1 MRRLFFE
8 IRAEAERA
16 LKQDLPRRWQQMA
29 LASILLVCAAARFGP
44 TQHPPLDRTV
54 WKEIDHIEISK
65 NYWHH
70 GMHFLRPEI
79 TWPAETP
86 RVTAMEFPLVPF
98 LAATLYEMFGLHP
111 FTVRLVPCV
120 AYLAM
125 ASYVFLLVRREA
137 GPALGLVSA
146 LAAALMPIHHQ
157 FGRILFSEP
166 LSIATSVGALYHF
179 DTWVDSRKL
188 KDGVFAFLCFT
199 VAVALKLEPL
209 FLLLPLLWLWY
220 RRHGLRIREYG
231 AFAGFVALVLI
242 LPIAWYSYAFYLSRT
257 SIDVFGVVPFMQG
270 HDKLQ
275 TLTMIRNPRFFVAI
289 GHRIW
294 DLAWGFSGAPLLVL
308 GVVISLT
315 IRTLR
320 LFHVYL
326 LAIGI
331 YFLIVAEGQ
340 LDTSYRQLNSVPVVS
355 VFVALAVLS
364 LCGFVLSRW
373 RSGGGYLPN
382 KLTICAL
389 LLIALASV
397 PSYIKLL
404 LMNPDS
410 PAHPLAWTLAQ
421 EIRRNAGPNDRL
433 VMLGEYDVHVGGN
446 DLSPVTYYYSGLRGW
461 TLQQRDLSIERTQDL
476 MRRGAT
482 LLAVTREFGSVDLS
496 HDQAMCAFVEKI
508 RARYKLLYEEN
519 GQLLFRLGGKWGR

>member
-8 IRAEAERA
+8 IRDEAERL
-16 LKQDLPRRWQQMA
+16 LKQDLPRFWQQAA
-29 LASILLVCAAARFGP
+29 LAAILLVCAAARFGP

-70 GMHFLRPEI
+70 GMHFLSPEI

-98 LAATLYEMFGLHP
+98 LAAALYEIFGLHP
-111 FTVRLVPCV
+111 FTVRLIPFV
-120 AYLAM
+120 AYLIM

-137 GPALGLVSA
+137 GPVLGLASA

-166 LSIATSVGALYHF
+166 VSIAMSVGAVYHF
-179 DTWVDSRKL
+179 GKWVDTRRL
-188 KDGVFAFLCFT
+188 RDGAFAGLCFT

-209 FLLLPLLWLWY
+209 FLMLPLAWLWY
-220 RRHGLRIREYG
+220 RKHGLRIREYG

-294 DLAWGFSGAPLLVL
+294 DLAWGFAGAPLLVA
-308 GVVISLT
+308 GFVVSLT
-315 IRTLR
+315 IRSLR

-326 LAIGI
+326 AAIGI

-340 LDTSYRQLNSVPVVS
+340 LDTSYRQLNSVPVLS
-355 VFVALAVLS
+355 VFFALAVLS
-364 LCGFVLSRW
+364 LCGVVLSRW
-373 RSGGGYLPN
+373 RSGDGYSPGA
-382 KLTICAL
+382 LTICAL
-389 LLIALASV
+389 LVIALVSV
-397 PSYIKLL
+397 PSYVKLL
-404 LMNPDS
+404 VSNPYT
-410 PAHPLAWTLAQ
+410 PAHPLAWSLAQ
-421 EIRRNAGPNDRL
+421 EIRKNAGPGDRL

-446 DLSPVTYYYSGLRGW
+446 DLSPVTYYYSGLPGW

-476 MRRGAT
+476 TRRGAT
-482 LLAVTREFGSVDLS
+482 LLAVTREFGSVDLV
-496 HDQAMCAFVEKI
+496 HDAAMRSFVEKV
-508 RARYKLLYEEN
+508 RARYKLLYEED
-519 GQLLFRLGGKWGR
+519 GQLLFRLGS

>member
-1 MRRLFFE
+1 MRHLFFE
-8 IRAEAERA
+8 IREEAEKL
-16 LKQDLPRRWQQMA
+16 LKQDLPRRWQQVA
-29 LASILLVCAAARFGP
+29 LAAILLVCAAARFGP

-65 NYWHH
+65 NYWQH
-70 GMHFLRPEI
+70 GMHFLKPEI

-98 LAATLYEMFGLHP
+98 LAATVYEMFGLHP
-111 FTVRLVPCV
+111 FTVRLVPFV
-120 AYLAM
+120 AYLVLA
-125 ASYVFLLVRREA
+125 AYVFLLVRREA
-137 GPALGLVSA
+137 GPVLGLVSA

-166 LSIATSVGALYHF
+166 LSIAMSVGALFHF
-179 DTWVDSRKL
+179 ANWVDTKKL

-209 FLLLPLLWLWY
+209 FLMLPLTWLWY
-220 RRHGLRIREYG
+220 RRHGLRVREYG
-231 AFAGFVALVLI
+231 AFVGFVALVLV

-257 SIDVFGVVPFMQG
+257 SIDVFGVVPFVQG

-294 DLAWGFSGAPLLVL
+294 DLAWSFTGAPLLVL
-308 GVVISLT
+308 GFAVSIS

-326 LAIGI
+326 AAIAI

-340 LDTSYRQLNSVPVVS
+340 LDTSYRQLNSVPVLS
-355 VFVALAVLS
+355 VFVALAALS
-364 LCGFVLSRW
+364 LCAFVLSRR
-373 RSGGGYLPN
+373 RSGGYSPSRV
-382 KLTICAL
+382 TICAL
-389 LLIALASV
+389 LVIALASL
-397 PSYIKLL
+397 PSYIKLVISD
-404 LMNPDS
+404 PDS

-421 EIRRNAGPNDRL
+421 AIRQNAGADDRL
-433 VMLGEYDVHVGGN
+433 IMLGEYDVHVGGN

-476 MRRGAT
+476 IGRGAT
-482 LLAVTREFGSVDLS
+482 LLAGTREFGSVDLV
-496 HDQAMCAFVEKI
+496 HDTAMFGFVEKL
-508 RARYKLLYEEN
+508 RARYKLLYEKD
-519 GQLLFRLGGKWGR
+519 GQFLFRLRH